1 MNENTKYY
9 LFVGVTVMF
18 VLAFAYCIS
27 SGKDVHD
34 NGDTAASVGNK
45 IGQAAD
51 KQREISQR
59 LERAESAAGDITDS
73 IERSAGAVSA
83 AQDTANSIEAAI
95 EEQRVLIG
103 ECQQI
108 LADIRGRG
116 EADTSAH

>member
-1 MNENTKYY
+1 MNENTKRYIII
-9 LFVGVTVMF
+9 GVIAVF

-27 SGKDVHD
+27 GGKGVQC
-34 NGDTAASVGNK
+34 NGDTADGVGNK

-51 KQREISQR
+51 KQRDISQR
-59 LERAESAAGDITDS
+59 LERAESTAGDITDS
-73 IERSAGAVSA
+73 IGRSAGAVSA

-108 LADIRGRG
+108 IAGIRRAG
-116 EADTSAH
+116 EADTDKD